1 MFSDVNSF
9 IQETKNKRTERAT
22 KIKVEESRDNA
33 ILIIQ
38 RNIRG
43 WLARTKFKKKI
54 LYENLEKFV
63 FVVIFYCCVFFIV
76 ITELILMNI
85 YKMLQIKKILN

>member
-54 LYENLEKFV
+54 LYENLENLF
-63 FVVIFYCCVFFIV
+63 
-76 ITELILMNI
+76 LL
-85 YKMLQIKKILN
+85 